1 MVDETT
7 RGVGVLRRTLVVVVA
22 IAAAALAATASAGT
36 ESGVVASASGGYGFS
51 TSAADIG
58 PFTWQFQ
65 LHADGSVNG
74 GYNYTQVSLS
84 TGAALTVK
92 GPLTCAVIIGNHVW
106 VGGIIAESS
115 RDSLIGLNMWFQAQ
129 DNGEGA
135 NAPPDMSTTIG
146 AGGPGTAQQYCDD
159 HPPALFPHLIERGN
173 LQVSS

>member
-1 MVDETT
+1 M
-7 RGVGVLRRTLVVVVA
+7 LRRSLVVA
-22 IAAAALAATASAGT
+22 IAAAALTAPASAGN
-36 ESGVVASASGGYGFS
+36 ENGVPMSASGGYRFS
-51 TSAADIG
+51 TSSVDVG
-58 PFTWQFQ
+58 PFTWHVQ
-65 LHADGSVNG
+65 LHADGSVDG
-74 GYNYTQVSLS
+74 GYDYTQVSSS

-106 VGGIIAESS
+106 VGGIIEESS

-129 DNGEGA
+129 DSGEGA

>member
-1 MVDETT
+1 
-7 RGVGVLRRTLVVVVA
+7 VLRRTLVVVVA
-22 IAAAALAATASAGT
+22 IAAAALATTASAGNGN
-36 ESGVVASASGGYGFS
+36 GVVASASGGYGFS
-51 TSAADIG
+51 TGAVDVG
-58 PFTWQFQ
+58 PFTWHVRLQ
-65 LHADGSVNG
+65 ADGSVEG
-74 GYNYTQVSLS
+74 GYDYTQVSSS

-106 VGGIIAESS
+106 VGGIIEDSS
-115 RDSLIGLNMWFQAQ
+115 RGSLIGLNMWFQAQ

-173 LQVSS
+173 LQVRS